1 MDIIILHSC
10 AYGRAGSRVK
20 ESKDL
25 NNDQAKKLI
34 RSGYA
39 RWAVP
44 SDNAPAKK
52 APAKKAPAGKQNRIV
67 EPEEKAVLPGNK
79 ALKPSDKNGKK

>member
-52 APAKKAPAGKQNRIV
+52 APAGKQNRIV